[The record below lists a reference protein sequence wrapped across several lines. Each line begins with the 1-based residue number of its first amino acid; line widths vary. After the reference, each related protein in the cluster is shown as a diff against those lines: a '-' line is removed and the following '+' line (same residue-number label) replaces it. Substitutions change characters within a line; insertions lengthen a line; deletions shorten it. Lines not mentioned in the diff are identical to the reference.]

1 MRIVHV
7 ASAREWR
14 GGQKQVWLLATALR
28 ALPGTGR
35 PDPPLDQVV
44 VTGRGSELARRLQA
58 DGVAVRGVSWS
69 AGIDPRALRAAI
81 GEARRGPCILHAHD
95 GHSVFIA
102 GVAAALTGRP
112 LVATR
117 RVDFHLKRPF
127 FWKRATRV
135 IAVSNAVREVLLK
148 RGFDAARI
156 PVVWSAMDVDA
167 VAATRPFDLRAALGF
182 PADAQVAINAA
193 ALAPEKDQATL
204 VESAA
209 RLATRLPRLRWV
221 IAGEGRVKADL
232 DRLIAARGLQD
243 RVRLVGFL
251 ADPRPW
257 VAASDLMVLSSREE
271 GFGGT
276 LLDALALGVPI
287 VATRTG
293 GIPEVVGPEAGLLA
307 PVGDPEAF
315 AAAVARV
322 LDDDGLRR
330 RLAEAGRR
338 RARDFS
344 HRRSAEAVL
353 DVYRE
358 IWRG

>member
-7 ASAREWR
+7 ASGREWR
-14 GGQKQVWLLATALR
+14 GGQKQVWLLATALHEMH
-28 ALPGTGR
+28 GTGR
-35 PDPPLDQVV
+35 RDPLDQVV
-44 VTGRGSELARRLQA
+44 VTGAGSELESRLQS
-58 DGVAVRGVSWS
+58 GGIPVRAAAWH
-69 AGIDPRALRAAI
+69 AGIDPRVLWAAI
-81 GEARRGPCILHAHD
+81 SEAGRGACILHAHD

-117 RVDFHLKRPF
+117 RVDFRLKRPF

-135 IAVSNAVREVLLK
+135 IAVSKAVRAVLLK

-156 PVVWSAMDVDA
+156 PVIWSAMDVDA
-167 VAATRPFDLRAALGF
+167 VAATRPIDVRGMLGVS
-182 PADAQVAINAA
+182 ADAQVAINAA

-204 VESAA
+204 IEAAA
-209 RLATRLPRLRWV
+209 RLAARLPRLRWI
-221 IAGEGRVKADL
+221 IAGDGRVRADL
-232 DRLIAARGLQD
+232 EQLIVARGLQD

-251 ADPRPW
+251 PDPRPW

-287 VATRTG
+287 VATRAG
-293 GIPEVVGPEAGLLA
+293 GIPEVVGAEAGLLV
-307 PVGDPEAF
+307 PPGDPAAF
-315 AAAVARV
+315 AAAVQQV
-322 LDDDGLRR
+322 LENADLRR
-330 RLAEAGRR
+330 RLSDAGRN
-338 RARDFS
+338 RAAQFS

-353 DVYRE
+353 EVYRE

>member
-7 ASAREWR
+7 ASGREWR
-14 GGQKQVWLLATALR
+14 GGQKQVWLLATALHESHGAAPPAGGPIGSRPAATPPPAGADR
-28 ALPGTGR
+28 AR
-35 PDPPLDQVV
+35 PDDHLDQVV
-44 VTGRGSELARRLQA
+44 ITGAGSELERRLRA
-58 DGVAVRGVSWS
+58 GGVAVRGVAWR
-69 AGIDPRALRAAI
+69 AGIDPRVIGAAI

-95 GHSVFIA
+95 GHAVFIA

-117 RVDFHLKRPF
+117 RVDFRLKRPY

-135 IAVSNAVREVLLK
+135 IAVSNAVRAVLLE

-156 PVVWSAMDVDA
+156 PVIWSAMDVDA
-167 VAATRPFDLRAALGF
+167 VAATRPYDLRAFLGF
-182 PADAQVAINAA
+182 PADAPVAINAA

-209 RLATRLPRLRWV
+209 RLAARLPRLRWV
-221 IAGEGRVKADL
+221 IAGEGRAGPEL
-232 DRLIAARGLQD
+232 ERLIAARGLQD

-251 ADPRPW
+251 PDPRPW

-293 GIPEVVGPEAGLLA
+293 GIPEVVGGKGGLLV
-307 PVGDPEAF
+307 PVGDP
-315 AAAVARV
+315 
-322 LDDDGLRR
+322 
-330 RLAEAGRR
+330 
-338 RARDFS
+338 
-344 HRRSAEAVL
+344 
-353 DVYRE
+353 
-358 IWRG
+358 